1 MSHSDSAGIHRGVTT
16 LKFTKTDLSNKT
28 DSAVRF
34 NAAGGGANSGLS
46 FSNPNFGDGS
56 NSTPAAMAENYR
68 EFDKSD
74 TSPIIPEIRI
84 STYSFRV
91 REIILGVVSV
101 VAIIGCL
108 VLIALVATNSNSDD
122 TTSSVTSAQKAI
134 RTLCTEASCLKAA
147 SYAVSNMNASV
158 NPCDNFHQYACGNY
172 PVLNP
177 LNPDVSQRTIFWN
190 LYYDN
195 EDKLRT
201 ILEAPPTRTSSWSS
215 EKKIKDFFMSCIDDY
230 GKMKT
235 GGKTFIDKIITP
247 LGGWDVLNNFNAASF
262 NLQNN
267 LQKTSVDFW
276 TAALF
281 TFRVATD
288 RYDRSNRVIEVDM
301 SGMGMSWAYFI
312 RDTTQQI
319 RDDYKKFMRTVAQL
333 LVADSGLNLD
343 PNIAANKIQTFVD
356 DAFDVEFQLAN
367 ITANTVPTGDPHNH
381 EKRITLSDLTSQTN
395 NVVDFVSFF
404 QYMFGSSN
412 VNGNTRVILR
422 EDDWIR
428 RMLAMVSAIPESDKA
443 RKLSNY
449 IVWRLA
455 RRYTQELSWN
465 YIHAVR
471 VFWADVYQYESL
483 YGTWY
488 HCFWHA
494 DHSMPDALGA
504 LYAHQH
510 FNDKNKDKAE
520 EIVRYVKQALIDSVD
535 SNTFMD
541 DTTKQ
546 RAKAKLS
553 ASTDKM
559 GYPDIYMNDADIDNI
574 YQQISINRTD
584 YFQNLL
590 NLNLFD
596 KQDWTRRLTSG
607 EDRSR
612 WLYNSYDTSMTFYNS
627 WNQLLV
633 PAGILQFPV
642 YEWTLPHYFNFGSMG
657 GLMGHYLVHA
667 IDNWGGSYNENGVYG
682 AWYTNASRTNYRKVE
697 TCFSDAYD
705 NKTMGPYKIVGQ
717 SAPQSVQVNGRR
729 FAWEG
734 LAETSGIRVAYKA
747 YKKWIADN
755 GEEKPTPTP
764 HYTNDQSFFLAYAQT
779 NCFTRTDA
787 LSYYYAQVQRL
798 PEDVRTNT
806 ALSLLTEFTQAFNCP
821 AGSKMNAPKKCD
833 TY

>member
-1 MSHSDSAGIHRGVTT
+1 MNRPDSAGIHRGVTT
-16 LKFTKTDLSNKT
+16 LKFTKTDLSGNT
-28 DSAVRF
+28 GSAVRF
-34 NAAGGGANSGLS
+34 SAAGAGANSGLS
-46 FSNPNFGDGS
+46 FSNPNFGDSGH
-56 NSTPAAMAENYR
+56 TTAAAMAENYK

-84 STYSFRV
+84 RTFSFRV
-91 REIILGVVSV
+91 REIILAVVSV
-101 VAIIGCL
+101 VALIGCL
-108 VLIALVATNSNSDD
+108 VLIAIVATNSKSDEN
-122 TTSSVTSAQKAI
+122 TSSEMSRQKAI

-147 SYAVSNMNASV
+147 SYGVSNMNASV
-158 NPCDNFHQYACGNY
+158 NPCDNFHQYACGKY
-172 PVLNP
+172 PTLNP
-177 LNPDVSQRTIFWN
+177 LDPDVSQRTIFWN

-201 ILEAPPTRTSSWSS
+201 LLEASASRTSSWSS
-215 EKKIKDFFMSCIDDY
+215 EKKLKDFFMSCIDDY

-235 GGKTFIDKIITP
+235 GGKAFIDKIIQP
-247 LGGWDVLNNFNAASF
+247 LGGWDVLNNFNAANF
-262 NLQNN
+262 NLQTN
-267 LQKTSVDFW
+267 LQKTSIDFW
-276 TAALF
+276 TASLF
-281 TFRVATD
+281 TFRVTTD
-288 RYDRSNRVIEVDM
+288 RYDRTRRVIEVDM

-333 LVADSGLNLD
+333 LAGDSGLNLD
-343 PNIAANKIQTFVD
+343 QNILANKIQTFVD
-356 DAFDVEFQLAN
+356 DAFDIEFQLAN

-381 EKRITLSDLTSQTN
+381 EKRITLTDLTQQTN

-412 VNGNTRVILR
+412 VNGNTRVILM

-428 RMLAMVSAIPESDKA
+428 RMLAMVGAIPDADKA
-443 RKLSNY
+443 RKFQNY
-449 IVWRLA
+449 MVWRLA
-455 RRYTQELSWN
+455 QSYATELSWE
-465 YIHAVR
+465 YIHASREFFV
-471 VFWADVYQYESL
+471 DQYGYPSFL
-483 YGTWY
+483 GTNK
-488 HCFWHA
+488 HCFSLV
-494 DHSMPDALGA
+494 DRKFPDALGS
-504 LYAHQH
+504 LFVRDH
-510 FNDKNKDKAE
+510 FADANKDKAE
-520 EIVRYVKQALIDSVD
+520 EIVRYIKQALIDSVD
-535 SNTFMD
+535 SNKFMD

-546 RAKAKLS
+546 RAKAKLT

-574 YQQISINRTD
+574 YQQININRSD

-596 KQDWTRRLTSG
+596 KQDWTRRLTTG

-612 WLYNSYDTSMTFYNS
+612 WLYNSYDTTMTFYNS

-633 PAGILQFPV
+633 PAGMLQFPV
-642 YEWTLPHYFNFGSMG
+642 YEWTLPHYYNFGSMG

-682 AWYTNASRTNYRKVE
+682 KWYTNASTENYKKVE
-697 TCFSDAYD
+697 QCFSVAYD
-705 NKTMGPYKIVGQ
+705 NKTMGPYKVVGQ
-717 SAPQSVQVNGRR
+717 SAPQSVLVNGRR

-734 LAETSGIRVAYKA
+734 LAETSGIRIAYKA

-764 HYTNDQSFFLAYAQT
+764 HYTNDQSFFLAFAQT

-806 ALSLLTEFTQAFNCP
+806 ALSLLDEFTQAFNCP
-821 AGSKMNAPKKCD
+821 AGSAMNSVKKCD
-833 TY
+833 TF